1 MILPSLFCLTA
12 CNIENERKEVLSFSV
27 ELDNEKY
34 TLVDDTITLSYGQ
47 DYRLSTSDF
56 SVTATFEDET
66 SKTLASSELND
77 YGFTFSSTIPNDEV
91 TPVGEYTLTLGN
103 ENVAETDYYTI
114 KVKVLK
120 RLLI

>member
-77 YGFTFSSTIPNDEV
+77 YGFTF
-91 TPVGEYTLTLGN
+91 
-103 ENVAETDYYTI
+103 
-114 KVKVLK
+114 
-120 RLLI
+120 